1 MSGYKIILSNGN
13 KILCNQTVFPTVDS
27 FLKKQGQKE
36 GFLTKVEGQYSLNL
50 WINSVI
56 ISNTSKRP
64 RVLRNQTA
72 NPCG

>member
-27 FLKKQGQKE
+27 FLKKQGQNE
-36 GFLTKVEGQYSLNL
+36 GFSTKVEGLYSLNL

-56 ISNTSKRP
+56 ISITSKRP
-64 RVLRNQTA
+64 RGRRS
-72 NPCG
+72 